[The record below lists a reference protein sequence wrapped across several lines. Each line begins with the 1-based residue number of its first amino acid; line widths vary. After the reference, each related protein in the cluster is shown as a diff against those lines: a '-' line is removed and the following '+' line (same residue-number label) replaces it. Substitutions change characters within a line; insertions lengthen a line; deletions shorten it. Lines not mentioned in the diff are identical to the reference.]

1 VAFCSI
7 QPFGH
12 KRHGPKIGGRAPWG
26 AEFAVYTIAL
36 CHCFS
41 RLTPVNAWLFNG
53 DDTGWCSGLTDAVA
67 GLALSAV
74 AMDKFTQQKNAQAH
88 GAFDVCQL
96 PQKLLIQACPST
108 LDNTDTYGR

>member
-1 VAFCSI
+1 M
-7 QPFGH
+7 
-12 KRHGPKIGGRAPWG
+12 
-26 AEFAVYTIAL
+26 
-36 CHCFS
+36 
-41 RLTPVNAWLFNG
+41 
-53 DDTGWCSGLTDAVA
+53 A

-74 AMDKFTQQKNAQAH
+74 AMGKFTQQKDAQAH